1 MNSYVEIAFIHN
13 LLIHS
18 IALTLANIFS
28 RKVMSM
34 TTFIFIVFTITFL
47 PSFLFLNIDSWIWI
61 HEICIFIFLFKD
73 RTHTYLIFVGNRILF
88 HILYYLLIEGSIQH
102 LQFFPFEYPL
112 LFIFDFILLF
122 LYLSLLVKAK
132 YRLSEKDFLCSFY
145 LNHKKYKG
153 YIDSGNLATYEGLP
167 IIFIQENIYH
177 QIESKPILLDIQTI
191 QDENTIQAKHTFI
204 KINNKTIE
212 VYCAQVKNCTYDAI
226 LNMKGIL

>member
-18 IALTLANIFS
+18 ISLTLANIFS
-28 RKVMSM
+28 RKVMSI
-34 TTFIFIVFTITFL
+34 TTFICIVFTITFL
-47 PSFLFLNIDSWIWI
+47 PSFLFLKTDSWIWI
-61 HEICIFIFLFKD
+61 HEICVFIFLFKD

-88 HILYYLLIEGSIQH
+88 HIFYYLFIQGSIQH

-112 LFIFDFILLF
+112 LFVFDFILLF

-132 YRLSEKDFLCSFY
+132 YILSEKDFICSFY

-153 YIDSGNLATYEGLP
+153 YIDSGNLATHKGLP

-177 QIESKPILLDIQTI
+177 QIKSKPILLDIQTI
-191 QDENTIQAKHTFI
+191 QDENYIQAKHTFI
-204 KINNKTIE
+204 KINNKKVE
-212 VYCAQVKNCTYDAI
+212 VYCAQAKNCTYDAI